1 MTFDII
7 WPFVIFA
14 VKLCSAL
21 NGQAVIYLHDPACY
35 FAVWQT
41 HRFRFSSHRK
51 HFSAL
56 RRCLLPCQLCR
67 MPVEPPCWKQ
77 RALDSLDAN
86 LRSKSANNLYNVN
99 AFWKTVGICWYR
111 KKLWKIME
119 NHGKIHH
126 FHGKIHYK
134 WWFSIV
140 IGILYLAWC
149 PWKNTSTK
157 ESAANLASGGTA
169 HRLRLEEGHGHG
181 DNGDYHASA
190 PAFEEIHP
198 SAPPEVLVLNGG
210 CRGDRIHVDTKR
222 WG

>member
-1 MTFDII
+1 MLIECEVGDIWHHLTVCDI
-7 WPFVIFA
+7 CCETVQCTKWSSCHIPAWSCILFCRLTDTQISFFLPFFSTSSVPARAMPAVPNAGGTPLLEACIGCKSPHRNHRTTCTTWMHSERLLVYITMERSTIFMG
-14 VKLCSAL
+14 KSTI
-21 NGQAVIYLHDPACY
+21 NGD
-35 FAVWQT
+35 F
-41 HRFRFSSHRK
+41 
-51 HFSAL
+51 
-56 RRCLLPCQLCR
+56 
-67 MPVEPPCWKQ
+67 
-77 RALDSLDAN
+77 
-86 LRSKSANNLYNVN
+86 LYS
-99 AFWKTVGICWYR
+99 Y
-111 KKLWKIME
+111 
-119 NHGKIHH
+119 
-126 FHGKIHYK
+126 
-134 WWFSIV
+134 V